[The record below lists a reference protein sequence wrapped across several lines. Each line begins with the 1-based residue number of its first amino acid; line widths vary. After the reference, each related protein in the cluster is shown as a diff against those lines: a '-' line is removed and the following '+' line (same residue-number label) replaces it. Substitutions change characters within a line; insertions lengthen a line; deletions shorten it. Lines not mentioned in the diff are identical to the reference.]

1 MPPRSVRKRF
11 LWVSRHAPH
20 GSIRAQEGLDAL
32 LMAIAFEQPVSVV
45 FLDDGVY
52 QLKRG
57 QEAERVG
64 RKNFCAGFPSLAVY
78 GVHDVYAER
87 ESLALRGLGEGDL
100 LMPVRVI
107 DSAGL
112 GALMEEHGVVM
123 SF

>member
-1 MPPRSVRKRF
+1 MRARKRF
-11 LWVSRHAPH
+11 LWMSRHAPH

-32 LMAIAFEQPVSVV
+32 LMAVAFEQAVSVV

-57 QEAERVG
+57 QEPDQVG

-78 GVHDVYAER
+78 DVHDVYAER
-87 ESLALRGLGEGDL
+87 ESLALRGLREEDL
-100 LMPVRVI
+100 LMPVRVV
-107 DSAGL
+107 DSNRL
-112 GALMEEHGVVM
+112 GALMEEHDVVM